1 MSPPP
6 RKYLV
11 NLPPAEDTT
20 SGTSGFVVTPGFLR
34 FVGETVFGDKWQTR
48 LAEALGQTRAKK
60 LSPAT
65 VHQWT
70 TGQRSIP
77 QWVREVMPHMIAQ
90 EERRLIDRA
99 GQARELGQRLQ
110 RADKPASRPNRRQ
123 DELTPARDIA

>member
-20 SGTSGFVVTPGFLR
+20 SGASGFVVTPGFLR
-34 FVGETVFGDKWQTR
+34 FVGETVFGGKWQTR
-48 LAEALGQTRAKK
+48 LAEALGETRAKK

-65 VHQWT
+65 IHQWT

-77 QWVREVMPHMIAQ
+77 QWVRESMPRLIAQ
-90 EERRLIDRA
+90 EERRLSERA
-99 GQARELGQRLQ
+99 GQTRELGLRLQ
-110 RADKPASRPNRRQ
+110 RADKPAPRPNRRQ
-123 DELTPARDIA
+123 DELPPARDIA

>member
-1 MSPPP
+1 MSEPP

-20 SGTSGFVVTPGFLR
+20 SGASSFTVTPGFLR

-48 LAEALGQTRAKK
+48 LAEALGETRAKK

-77 QWVREVMPHMIAQ
+77 LWVREAIPHMIEQ
-90 EERRLIDRA
+90 EERRLVERA
-99 GQARELGQRLQ
+99 AQARELGLRLQ
-110 RADKPASRPNRRQ
+110 RATKPAPRPVRRP
-123 DELTPARDIA
+123 DEGSPARDSA

>member
-11 NLPPAEDTT
+11 HLPPAEDTT

-48 LAEALGQTRAKK
+48 MAEALGQTRAKK

-70 TGQRSIP
+70 TRQRSIP
-77 QWVREVMPHMIAQ
+77 LWVHEALPIMITQ
-90 EERRLIDRA
+90 EERRLIARADRT
-99 GQARELGQRLQ
+99 RELGLRLQ
-110 RADKPASRPNRRQ
+110 RADKPPSRPTRRQ
-123 DELTPARDIA
+123 DELSPTRDIA

>member
-1 MSPPP
+1 MQTGP

-11 NLPPAEDTT
+11 NLPPSEDTT
-20 SGTSGFVVTPGFLR
+20 SGVKPFSITPGFLR

-48 LAEALGQTRAKK
+48 LAEALGEPRAKK

-77 QWVREVMPHMIAQ
+77 PWVGEAIPTMIAQ
-90 EERRLIDRA
+90 EESRLISRA
-99 GQARELGQRLQ
+99 ARAHELAQRLKGSPKPV
-110 RADKPASRPNRRQ
+110 RAA
-123 DELTPARDIA
+123 

>member
-1 MSPPP
+1 MSHPP

-20 SGTSGFVVTPGFLR
+20 SAASGFAVTPGFLR
-34 FVGETVFGDKWQTR
+34 FVGETVFGGKWQTR
-48 LAEALGQTRAKK
+48 LAEALGETRAKK

-77 QWVREVMPHMIAQ
+77 LWVREAMPQMIAQ

-99 GQARELGQRLQ
+99 AQTRDLGLRLQ
-110 RADKPASRPNRRQ
+110 HSAKPATRTARRP
-123 DELTPARDIA
+123 DATTPARDSA

>member
-1 MSPPP
+1 MNHPP
-6 RKYLV
+6 RKYLI

-20 SGTSGFVVTPGFLR
+20 SATSGFTVTPGFLR

-48 LAEALGQTRAKK
+48 LAEALGETRAKK

-65 VHQWT
+65 IHQWT

-77 QWVREVMPHMIAQ
+77 LWVREAMPQMIAK

-99 GQARELGQRLQ
+99 AQTRDLGLRLQ
-110 RADKPASRPNRRQ
+110 QSTKQASRNARRP
-123 DELTPARDIA
+123 DAITPARDNA